1 MKRLFFVI
9 LCVGL
14 CLSSTLFGENLNE
27 IQKQNLNIN
36 DENQQYFDKF
46 HEAIQNKNY
55 QKMQEILKIKPNLI
69 NLKDKSGA
77 NLLLKNVLETDACD
91 NEMANFLLKNGLEI
105 TVPIQ
110 LVELEFCVLMQTAS
124 IELKYENT
132 NNIFRLGLTPD
143 IMKNYLKL
151 HGVNSDYLANYLH
164 DDEELFLLFLENN
177 YFEFGENFDEIK
189 NLAFDII
196 GFVEQSSGG
205 KYHKDKPIPNEILDF
220 VKSEKY
226 SKFRD
231 NKLKIMNKILDKKPL
246 NELNKGNKFWLELLY
261 KITNDEKIKE
271 ILIKG

>member
-1 MKRLFFVI
+1 MKHKILILLFLIF
-9 LCVGL
+9 GL
-14 CLSSTLFGENLNE
+14 NTALFGENSDE
-27 IQKQNLNIN
+27 ISNKNSK
-36 DENQQYFDKF
+36 YFYEF

-91 NEMANFLLKNGLEI
+91 NEMANFLLKNSLEV

-110 LVELEFCVLMQTAS
+110 LVELEFCVLTQTAS
-124 IELKYENT
+124 TELKYENT

-196 GFVEQSSGG
+196 RFVEQSSGG
-205 KYHKDKPIPNEILDF
+205 KYHKDKPIPNEILEF

-226 SKFRD
+226 AKFRD

-271 ILIKG
+271 ILN